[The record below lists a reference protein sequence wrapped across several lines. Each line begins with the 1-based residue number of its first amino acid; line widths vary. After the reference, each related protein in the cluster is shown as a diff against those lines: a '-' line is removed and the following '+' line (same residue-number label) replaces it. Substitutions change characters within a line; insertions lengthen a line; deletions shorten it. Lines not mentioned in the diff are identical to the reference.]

1 MAKGD
6 GTTTTIDS
14 TKDKPKAATDAAP
27 ANPDAIAKAG
37 AALAQPESKIPQ
49 NAANTSAIDGV
60 SPPSINDSTQVKTDS
75 PGIVGKA
82 VRYIKDLFTGG
93 GSGGDS
99 KPIERQYLDDALL
112 AKWSGDNP
120 NDREMRAYLAGRNET
135 TAESLKKLSKDD
147 DASVRAAVAA
157 NPRTPERV
165 LSSMSGDKD
174 DSVLRAVLANPATA
188 QSSKDR
194 IVSKMTA
201 GFGDVEKAKAAA
213 TDPSTPPEVL
223 AKLATL
229 KDRATRHAAA
239 DNPSTPV
246 TALNDLSKDS
256 DAWIRSGVASNTSTP
271 IETLKALRQ
280 DKDPMVLGSL
290 AENRSTPIKDL
301 QSFITSSS
309 SDYNN
314 PATIR
319 SERASRT
326 LFLMAEDPT
335 TSPDKLTELA
345 NAGGPSTLQ
354 AVAKNP
360 KTPSEALD
368 TIVNTTEKSMTYIY
382 NDKLGVGIR
391 ESVAQNENTSLKTLM
406 HLASD
411 HGYTVR
417 EDALKRLSKIAQD
430 PSVTSDTLNQIAE
443 SKDSRVLELV
453 AKSKNAPPEL
463 LTKISDTYMNVRAA
477 VAENP
482 STPPELIAK
491 LSIDP
496 DLRPRMGVAK
506 NPASTPE
513 MRAHLADDPEMNV
526 RLALAGNEHAEPAI
540 LAKLA
545 TDYHNVVR
553 GAAAANPSTS
563 PETLATLA
571 DDKEKSVRDAVLANP
586 STPEATRDKIVQAE
600 AEITRQTG
608 LAQEKSTSPAELAEL
623 AKNGDWR
630 VRYAVA
636 QNSSTPPEALSALA
650 NDERSEVRLNVANNE
665 STPGGALTSIA
676 DAKVED
682 ASQLALKRAALK
694 NPNMPAETLERIYND
709 SVQKGTD
716 DHYSDAIASNPSTP
730 PKLLSQLAADNGW
743 VRKKVAGNE
752 HTPPEVLAM
761 LANDGNAD
769 VKEAVGGNKSTPP
782 TTLKKMLTYDTP
794 DALRLTLVSNPSMPP
809 EVLDAATLIDR
820 KDIKEIKQA
829 VASNPGA
836 SHDTLIRLAAE
847 DPDPNVRLAAAKN
860 LAKGAADAKADAA
873 AATKTPAPAPDS
885 ELKAAERE
893 AADAGG
899 DLSQLGITVTDQ
911 TGQKAETVDGIQQ
924 RMMDK
929 VDALFSAHQIEE
941 NAHDPDKLRTA
952 LGLTDDEVKALKPAE
967 RVRLADELKGKLA
980 AYGIIA
986 DDVLPNI
993 VAYVFH
999 TAGG

>member
-14 TKDKPKAATDAAP
+14 TTDKPKAATDTP

-37 AALAQPESKIPQ
+37 AALAQPDSKIPQ

-60 SPPSINDSTQVKTDS
+60 SPPSINDSTQAKADS

-82 VRYIKDLFTGG
+82 VKYIKDFFTGG
-93 GSGGDS
+93 GSSGDS
-99 KPIERQYLDDALL
+99 QPIERQYLDDALL
-112 AKWSGDNP
+112 TKWAGDSS
-120 NDREMRAYLAGRNET
+120 NDRTMRAYLAGRDET
-135 TAESLKKLSKDD
+135 TAETLKKLSKDD
-147 DASVRAAVAA
+147 DATVRAAVAA
-157 NPRTPERV
+157 NPKTPEKV
-165 LSSMSGDKD
+165 LSSMSGDKE
-174 DSVLRAVLANPATA
+174 DSVLRALLANPATA

-201 GFGDVEKAKAAA
+201 GFGDVEKAKSAAK
-213 TDPSTPPEVL
+213 DPSTPPEVL

-229 KDRATRHAAA
+229 KDRATLHAVA

-246 TALNDLSKDS
+246 TTLNDLSKDS
-256 DAWIRSGVASNTSTP
+256 DAWIKSGVASNPSTP

-280 DKDPMVLGSL
+280 DKDPMVLDSL
-290 AENRSTPIKDL
+290 AKNRSTPVKDL
-301 QSFITSSS
+301 QSFTTTSS

-319 SERASRT
+319 KDKAVQT
-326 LFLMAEDPT
+326 MVLLADDPT

-345 NAGGPSTLQ
+345 SGGGPSVLD

-360 KTPSEALD
+360 KTPAEALD
-368 TIVNTTEKSMTYIY
+368 TIVNTTNKSSTYIY

-406 HLASD
+406 HLSSD
-411 HGYTVR
+411 RGYTVR
-417 EDALKRLSKIAQD
+417 EDALKRLSKIAED
-430 PSVTSDTLNQIAE
+430 PSVTSDTLNQLGE
-443 SKDSRVLELV
+443 SKDSRVLEIV

-463 LTKISDTYMNVRAA
+463 LTKISDTFMNVRAA

-506 NPASTPE
+506 NPAATPE
-513 MRAHLADDPEMNV
+513 QRALLADDPEMNV
-526 RLALAGNEHAEPAI
+526 RLALAGNQVTEPAT

-545 TDYHNVVR
+545 TDYHDVVK
-553 GAAAANPSTS
+553 GAVAANPSTS

-571 DDKEKSVRDAVLANP
+571 EDKAKSVRDDVLANP

-608 LAQEKSTSPAELAEL
+608 LAQDKSTSPAELAEL
-623 AKNGDWR
+623 AKSGDWR
-630 VRYAVA
+630 VRDAVA
-636 QNSSTPPEALSALA
+636 QNSSTPPETLSTLA
-650 NDERSEVRLNVANNE
+650 SDERSEVRLKVANNE
-665 STPGGALTSIA
+665 STPAEALTSIA
-676 DAKVED
+676 EEKTTDSA
-682 ASQLALKRAALK
+682 QLNLKRAALK
-694 NPNMPAETLERIYND
+694 NPSIPAETLEKIYND
-709 SVQKGTD
+709 SVKNGTNEN
-716 DHYSDAIASNPSTP
+716 YSDVIAGNPSTP
-730 PKLLSQLAADNGW
+730 PKVLAQLASDN
-743 VRKKVAGNE
+743 VYARKKVAGNE
-752 HTPPEVLAM
+752 HTPPEILAI
-761 LANDGNAD
+761 LANDGSAD
-769 VKEAVGGNKSTPP
+769 VKEAVAGNEKTPP
-782 TTLKKMLTYDTP
+782 ATLKKMLNYDAP
-794 DALRLTLVSNPSMPP
+794 EALRLKLVSNPSMPP
-809 EVLDAATLIDR
+809 AVLDAATLIDR
-820 KDIKEIKQA
+820 KDIQEIKQA

-847 DPDPNVRLAAAKN
+847 DPDPNIRLAAAKN

-873 AATKTPAPAPDS
+873 AATKAPAPAPDS

-911 TGQKAETVDGIQQ
+911 TGQKAETFDRIQQ

-929 VDALFSAHQIEE
+929 VDAMFSAHQIEE